1 MRDPVGASPPTLPV
15 TDRHARLHAMK
26 ILAIY
31 PWPEF
36 WSMGEG
42 RGAPSF
48 FLSITSFPKRGHELH
63 ILMPGPP
70 GSPFEEDYHGVHLH
84 RFHTVVDYMPEVMG
98 SKTIQHIRLFTSYRH
113 WLSHATRHA
122 RELADKL
129 GPDAM
134 FGMGALGAPVARI
147 IAEERGVPNVTRLF
161 GTSIGEVI
169 DHPIKFRLR
178 YREIRAFKTPADYII
193 LHNDGSGGD
202 EVAGRLGVDM
212 DRFLFLSNGLDRAP
226 YMKKPNVADVR
237 RRVGIQ
243 GSGPVVLSV
252 TRLHPEKHVERLL
265 NAASGVLAE
274 RSDATFLIVGDGKE
288 RASLEKLSVKLGLE
302 RSVIFAGGIDR
313 DELPDVY
320 GVADVFVA
328 LSDRT
333 NAGNPTDEA
342 MMSGL
347 PVVALDTGGTADIV
361 RDGEN
366 GVLLPVDELP
376 RLAGILLELLA
387 DDDGRRKLGEAARV
401 DADRRLPTVEERQVM
416 EVEAVERAISE
427 RIGK

>member
-1 MRDPVGASPPTLPV
+1 
-15 TDRHARLHAMK
+15 MK

-48 FLSITSFPKRGHELH
+48 FLSITSFPKQGHELH
-63 ILMPGPP
+63 MLMPGPP
-70 GSPFEEDYHGVHLH
+70 GSPLEEDYHGVQLH
-84 RFHTVVDYMPEVMG
+84 RFHTAIDYMPEVKG
-98 SKTIQHIRLFTSYRH
+98 SKILQHIRLFTSYRH

-129 GPDAM
+129 VPDAM

-169 DHPIKFRLR
+169 DNPIKFRLR

-202 EVAGRLGVDM
+202 AIARRLGVDM
-212 DRFLFLSNGLDRAP
+212 DRFFFWSNGLDRAP
-226 YMKKPNVADVR
+226 YTKKPDVADVR
-237 RRVGIQ
+237 RRVGLPD
-243 GSGPVVLSV
+243 SGPVILSV

-265 NAASGVLAE
+265 NAARGVLTE
-274 RSDATFLIVGDGKE
+274 RGDATVLIVGDGEE
-288 RASLEKLSVKLGLE
+288 RGSLEKLSVKLGLGQ
-302 RSVIFAGGIDR
+302 RVVFAGAIDR

-320 GVADVFVA
+320 GIANIFVA

-347 PVVALDTGGTADIV
+347 AVVALDTGGTADVV

-366 GVLLPVDELP
+366 GILLPVDELP
-376 RLAGILLELLA
+376 RLTGILLDLLA
-387 DDDGRRKLGEAARV
+387 DDDERRRLGEAARADV
-401 DADRRLPTVEERQVM
+401 DRRLPTVEERQVM

-427 RIGK
+427 RIGRK

>member
-1 MRDPVGASPPTLPV
+1 MVL
-15 TDRHARLHAMK
+15 
-26 ILAIY
+26 
-31 PWPEF
+31 
-36 WSMGEG
+36 
-42 RGAPSF
+42 
-48 FLSITSFPKRGHELH
+48 
-63 ILMPGPP
+63 
-70 GSPFEEDYHGVHLH
+70 
-84 RFHTVVDYMPEVMG
+84 VVP
-98 SKTIQHIRLFTSYRH
+98 
-113 WLSHATRHA
+113 
-122 RELADKL
+122 
-129 GPDAM
+129 
-134 FGMGALGAPVARI
+134 
-147 IAEERGVPNVTRLF
+147 
-161 GTSIGEVI
+161 
-169 DHPIKFRLR
+169 
-178 YREIRAFKTPADYII
+178 
-193 LHNDGSGGD
+193 
-202 EVAGRLGVDM
+202 
-212 DRFLFLSNGLDRAP
+212 
-226 YMKKPNVADVR
+226 
-237 RRVGIQ
+237 
-243 GSGPVVLSV
+243 
-252 TRLHPEKHVERLL
+252 RLHPEKHVERLL

>member
-1 MRDPVGASPPTLPV
+1 ME
-15 TDRHARLHAMK
+15 

-48 FLSITSFPKRGHELH
+48 FLSITSFPKHGHELH

-70 GSPFEEDYHGVHLH
+70 GTPLQEDYHGVHLH
-84 RFHTVVDYMPEVMG
+84 RFHTTVDYMPEADSGKLV
-98 SKTIQHIRLFTSYRH
+98 QHIRLFTSYRH
-113 WLSHATRHA
+113 WLSHATRLA
-122 RELADKL
+122 RELGEKL

-134 FGMGALGAPVARI
+134 FGMGALGAPVART

-178 YREIRAFKTPADYII
+178 YREIRAFTTPADYLI

-212 DRFLFLSNGLDRAP
+212 DRFLFWSNGLDRAP
-226 YMKKPNVADVR
+226 YMKRPDVAKVR
-237 RRVGIQ
+237 RRIGLA
-243 GSGPVVLSV
+243 GSGPVILTV

-265 NAASGVLAE
+265 NGAKEVLAE
-274 RSDATFLIVGDGKE
+274 RSDATFLIVGDGEK
-288 RASLEKLSVKLGLE
+288 RASLEELSVKLGLG
-302 RSVIFAGGIDR
+302 RNVIFAGAIDR
-313 DELPDVY
+313 SELPDIY
-320 GVADVFVA
+320 GIADVFVA

-347 PVVALDTGGTADIV
+347 AVVALDTGGTADVV
-361 RDGEN
+361 RDGQN

-376 RLAGILLELLA
+376 RLAGILLDLLA
-387 DDDGRRKLGEAARV
+387 DNDGRRRLGEAARADV
-401 DADRRLPTVEERQVM
+401 DSRLPTVEERQAM
-416 EVEAVERAISE
+416 EVGAVERAVSE
-427 RIGK
+427 RMGEKP